1 MESPI
6 EFRPVTSTSVGRL
19 SRTTFGSHEFPQN
32 LEVHEKVVEQRLEPW
47 KWNAQIPHSRQKQI
61 RAPNLCSARRREDD
75 IKSGR
80 VSDVVRT
87 TTSAPVE
94 SRINSGCPLIRR
106 ASHPLCLTAHPQ
118 QSISILGG
126 LALDQSSVKGSRH
139 IRRLGR
145 QGARRGPGTSRL
157 LAQVCA
163 SSARHRIRSH
173 PSDGRGRRAGLPAGS
188 GQWPTSDEGRPA
200 KWPRERWGVNPTMP

>member
-118 QSISILGG
+118 QSISILGRFSTRSVICQG
-126 LALDQSSVKGSRH
+126 LQAHTTSGAAGRAPRTRHVTSPRASVREL
-139 IRRLGR
+139 R
-145 QGARRGPGTSRL
+145 AP
-157 LAQVCA
+157 
-163 SSARHRIRSH
+163 SH
-173 PSDGRGRRAGLPAGS
+173 PFPS
-188 GQWPTSDEGRPA
+188 Q
-200 KWPRERWGVNPTMP
+200 